1 MSNRSWF
8 FAANG
13 QQQGPYQEAQ
23 FRDLIARGGVTAQT
37 LVWSDGMSGWQKAGD
52 VPGLMA
58 GAAAPAPPAARP
70 GTPALGGA
78 AYGADNPGSYVA
90 QGAYGSG
97 NAMSLDLG
105 IWDFTWRTL
114 AFVFGSI
121 LVIPIP
127 WLLCWYV
134 GWFTS
139 RVQVP
144 GRPNLSFAGSAGKIA
159 IWFFG
164 AFLVVILLGVIA
176 AITRS
181 QAIGN
186 LGSIVQFV
194 MYYLFLR
201 YFIANLASNGQPL
214 GLSFTGS
221 FWAYFGWNLLLVI
234 SLFTIIGWAWVLV
247 AQLRWICRNIQGT
260 RRQIVFKGTGLELL
274 WRAIVASIGAAFIIP
289 IPWVYRWML
298 RWQLSQTEL
307 VERGAYTSA

>member
-1 MSNRSWF
+1 MSNRIWF

-23 FRDLIARGGVTAQT
+23 FRDLIARGSVTAQT
-37 LVWSDGMSGWQKAGD
+37 MVWSEGMAGWQKAGD
-52 VPGLMA
+52 IPGLMA
-58 GAAAPAPPAARP
+58 RAGAPPPPMVSQPGRP
-70 GTPALGGA
+70 AMGGGA
-78 AYGADNPGSYVA
+78 YSAGNTGSYA
-90 QGAYGSG
+90 SGS
-97 NAMSLDLG
+97 AMSLDFD
-105 IWDFTWRTL
+105 IWEFTWRSL

-121 LVIPIP
+121 LIIPIP
-127 WLLCWYV
+127 WLICWYV

-144 GRPNLSFAGSAGKIA
+144 GRPNLSFTGSPGKIA

-164 AFLVVILLGVIA
+164 AFVVIILLGVIA
-176 AITRS
+176 GITGS
-181 QAIGN
+181 QAISN
-186 LGSIVQFV
+186 LGGIVQMV

-214 GLSFTGS
+214 GLSFAGS

-234 SLFTIIGWAWVLV
+234 SLITVVGWAWVLV
-247 AQLRWICRNIQGT
+247 AQLRWICRNIEGT
-260 RRQIVFKGTGLELL
+260 RRQAVFKGTGLELL
-274 WRAIVASIGAAFIIP
+274 WRGIVAAIGAFFIIP

-307 VERGAYTSA
+307 VERRDYAGA